1 MSLETPAGDTD
12 PHVAALTRFLGR
24 PLRVLHIGN
33 IANNAYNN
41 ARIQRQYGIEAD
53 VMCHDYYHV
62 MGTPEWEDGG
72 LTTPVNPMLPD
83 WWASNLQGFK
93 RPSWYVQGPLHLC
106 IEYLDARAR
115 KQSVRASNA
124 AIAIELAYAELLRAE
139 ASRRG
144 QRHPGQRHVTAR
156 YGWPSPLRTLFDDWC
171 AGAPGV
177 ARRIPTAFRMA
188 AYILFQRT
196 LTNIDNAPQVLR
208 SIPSRFSY
216 NVVWPLLAGAV
227 RGTLPAKGLALRGYA
242 FARLLA
248 GRDLRDNDAVA
259 RRAAAQVPED
269 VQPSW
274 GGALRESGI
283 VAWAGIVALVLCPL
297 VPLTRYFVRK
307 FLPTD
312 PVPSVAER
320 AVLANAILDKLMQD
334 DPSIDK
340 YRAELRDTLVNQSL
354 LFAPVLK
361 HYDIIQGYSID
372 GFIPLVNGHPR
383 FTSYEHG
390 TLRELPFEDS
400 LVGTMCRVAYRQSPA
415 IFITNTDVLPS
426 VDRLGLDKAAVH
438 YLPHAFDDKKL
449 TTWRDARP
457 HLCPSPVGV
466 TFFSPTRQ
474 HWRDENPSLTKG
486 NDVMLRAAG
495 QLWAEG
501 HRFKLRLVEWG
512 TDVGASKALISEL
525 GFSEAVEWV
534 PPMGKQDL
542 WSAYCSCHA
551 VLDQFTLPA
560 LGGVG
565 FETLALGQ
573 RLITRTH
580 QPTLRHFFGEA
591 PPVLGADSIADVAN
605 SMRTVLSDPAD
616 VGGIGKAGRQWIETW
631 HSAGRTV
638 SIQAKVYWH
647 LMGLREAAEPAG
659 VGASG

>member
-1 MSLETPAGDTD
+1 MSLETPASYTD

-83 WWASNLQGFK
+83 WWASNLRGFK

-156 YGWPSPLRTLFDDWC
+156 YGWLSPLRTLFDDWC

-438 YLPHAFDDKKL
+438 YLPHAFDEQRL
-449 TTWRDARP
+449 FEWRLRNASIAPDQNR
-457 HLCPSPVGV
+457 V
-466 TFFSPTRQ
+466 TFFSPSRH
-474 HWRDENPSLTKG
+474 HWKTGEASWRKG
-486 NDVMLRAAG
+486 NDVIIRAASLLAQRG
-495 QLWAEG
+495 LSM
-501 HRFKLRLVEWG
+501 RVVFVEWG
-512 TDVGASKALISEL
+512 KEVDLSREL
-525 GFSEAVEWV
+525 ARDLGVEHMVEWV
-534 PPMGKQDL
+534 PPMPKRDL
-542 WSAYCSCHA
+542 WKWYCASNA
-551 VLDQFTLPA
+551 VVDQFVMPA

-565 FETLALGQ
+565 FEAMALG
-573 RLITRTH
+573 RVLITRFGKAE
-580 QPTLRHFFGEA
+580 LRHFFGAA
-591 PPVLGADSIADVAN
+591 PPALNATTAEEVASAMQSVIDDPTDMRGIGRDSIH
-605 SMRTVLSDPAD
+605 
-616 VGGIGKAGRQWIETW
+616 WISNF
-631 HSAGRTV
+631 HSARRIIEIQMSAYTRLMEQIRT
-638 SIQAKVYWH
+638 
-647 LMGLREAAEPAG
+647 EP
-659 VGASG
+659 VHHP